1 MKSTILGASY
11 HTLGSLIRPIRWYRQ
26 TGRLPSITEDRQ
38 LWKPSEYKPLN
49 GFSVLKQLSIYAKT
63 EPNRVLIVD
72 QDGEHT
78 VGEIYSNVLKL
89 ANSLRKKCNT
99 NVCDRVAIMTMAER
113 EMFESFFA
121 VQALGAVP
129 VPINFV
135 NKPRTIAYM
144 FADSGIKTLIVG
156 KDERLVKGAK
166 RLADFGFLQNVV
178 SIKSD
183 VDFRFYDYQDLIT
196 PYGAELNDLSFIED
210 PPANIPSLILY
221 TSGTGSA
228 PRGVVYPAENI
239 ADATDRVTKIIPF
252 TSKDVKLYPVPFY
265 HLAGFISFVGAM
277 YHWQPDNSPAKLV
290 LTDIPRYKEP
300 ESIDNALN
308 AAIDQKVTIFPG
320 APFIIEAVLNQA
332 ILEFAKTGDEKY
344 LLKDLRLIIS
354 GGAVVSKNL
363 IRLTKMLNQCRQDK
377 DITPVC
383 LNTFYACTEFGPISI
398 GEINLSNE
406 ENYDTRRDLGFTAPG
421 VEVREN
427 DALLLEARQRF
438 ILPGYLNRPD
448 LPFKSDDGF
457 VLIGDKVGIRNE
469 PGGTRLTYLG
479 RNRGSLN
486 IKGNEVSPADVQ
498 DEIENIVGVD
508 HVVVF
513 GVESEDAGT
522 DVLCAFVVKNEN
534 SKLSLEAIDEYL
546 QKAGLPSRNRPSI
559 YFIEHAIPQEIVN
572 GSSKVSTTVLAE
584 ILEKEVQRLVKEFPM
599 VVLDG
604 PPIAIYSYLA
614 NKFSS

>member
-1 MKSTILGASY
+1 MKSTILGANY

-26 TGRLPSITEDRQ
+26 TGRFPSITEDRQ
-38 LWKPSEYKPLN
+38 LWKPSEFKPLN

-78 VGEIYSNVLKL
+78 AGKIYSNVLKL
-89 ANSLRKKCNT
+89 ANSLKKKCNIKP
-99 NVCDRVAIMTMAER
+99 CDRVAIMTMAER

-121 VQALGAVP
+121 IQALGAVP

-135 NKPRTIAYM
+135 NKPKTIAYM
-144 FADSGIKTLIVG
+144 FVDSGAKTLIVG
-156 KDERLVKGAK
+156 KDERLVNGAK
-166 RLADFGFLQNVV
+166 RLADFGFLKNVI
-178 SIKSD
+178 SIKPN
-183 VDFRFYDYQDLIT
+183 VDFRFHDYQDLVA
-196 PYGAELNDLSFIED
+196 PYGAELNDLSFIKD
-210 PPANIPSLILY
+210 PPGNIPSIILY

-228 PRGVVYPAENI
+228 PRGLVYPAENI
-239 ADATDRVTKIIPF
+239 ADATERVTKIIPF
-252 TSKDVKLYPVPFY
+252 TSEDVKLYPVPFY

-277 YHWQPDNSPAKLV
+277 YHWKPGNSPTKLV

-308 AAIDQKVTIFPG
+308 AAIDQKITIFPG
-320 APFIIEAVLNQA
+320 APFIIEAVLNTA
-332 ILEFAKTGDEKY
+332 VLRFAKTADEKY

-354 GGAVVSKNL
+354 GGAVVTKNL
-363 IRLTKMLNQCRQDK
+363 VRLTKILNQCRQDK
-377 DITPVC
+377 GISPVC
-383 LNTFYACTEFGPISI
+383 LNTFYACTEFGPISV
-398 GEINLSNE
+398 GDINLADE

-457 VLIGDKVGIRNE
+457 VLIGDKVGITNE
-469 PGGTRLTYLG
+469 PDGTRLTYLG

-486 IKGNEVSPADVQ
+486 IKGNEVSPTDVQ
-498 DEIENIVGVD
+498 DEIENIVGVE
-508 HVVVF
+508 HVIVF

-522 DVLCAFVVKNEN
+522 DVLCAFIVGEKQSDIDAEI
-534 SKLSLEAIDEYL
+534 IDESL
-546 QKAGLPSRNRPSI
+546 KTVELPSRQRPSI
-559 YFIEHAIPQEIVN
+559 YFIEERIPQDIVN
-572 GSSKVSTTVLAE
+572 GSSKVSPTILAE
-584 ILEKEVQRLVKEFPM
+584 ILEKEVQRLIKEFPT

-604 PPIAIYSYLA
+604 SPITRRNYLTK
-614 NKFSS
+614 KFV